1 MGALLHAL
9 PQCHCCPHY
18 DDGALN
24 LVFLPPPRTRA
35 STRTP
40 PTQVGVWLGA
50 GVMLEYSYD
59 EARSL
64 LQSNLGAAE
73 TKLVRAARGGW
84 GGGGRSSEG

>member
-1 MGALLHAL
+1 M
-9 PQCHCCPHY
+9 
-18 DDGALN
+18 
-24 LVFLPPPRTRA
+24 
-35 STRTP
+35 
-40 PTQVGVWLGA
+40 WLGA